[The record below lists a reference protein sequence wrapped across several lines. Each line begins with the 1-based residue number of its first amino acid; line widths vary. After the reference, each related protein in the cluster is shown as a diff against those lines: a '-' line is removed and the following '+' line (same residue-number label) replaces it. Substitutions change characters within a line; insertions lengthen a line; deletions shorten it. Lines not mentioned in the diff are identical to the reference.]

1 VIIYTKA
8 GMSMADSLKETEAG
22 SVGILGERSEFNS
35 RSSWNST
42 SGFRV
47 SFILSGQQSKPLF
60 LK

>member
-1 VIIYTKA
+1 
-8 GMSMADSLKETEAG
+8 MADSLKETEAG